1 MSKEKVG
8 FPKFFTVKLF
18 LILFAAAA
26 GALAAFFLSLT
37 MPAESGGAFR
47 TVLLGTVP
55 TVIFF
60 AFIYSFAAKIKVP
73 DKEELSPR
81 YFAAFTV
88 KETVV
93 YAVFLIPVHI
103 AAALLGKGF
112 TDGASIGACLILPHV
127 PAFTFGAHL
136 AVNYVF
142 CTAIYAAVSFV
153 AHYLNSKKHTPDKGA
168 PEADGT
174 ITEAAADTADEASDN
189 DDKDDKDDNDDN
201 DETDD

>member
-8 FPKFFTVKLF
+8 FPRFFTVKLF
-18 LILFAAAA
+18 LILFAAVA

-37 MPAESGGAFR
+37 MPESSGGAFR

-60 AFIYSFAAKIKVP
+60 AFIYSFASKIRVP
-73 DKEELSPR
+73 DEGELSPR

-93 YAVFLIPVHI
+93 YAVFLIPLHI
-103 AAALLGKGF
+103 AAAVLGKGF
-112 TDGASIGACLILPHV
+112 TYGASIGACLILPHV

-136 AVNYVF
+136 AVNYIL
-142 CTAIYAAVSFV
+142 CTALYAAVSFV
-153 AHYLNSKKHTPDKGA
+153 AHLLSSKKHVPDKSA
-168 PEADGT
+168 PEADGKVA
-174 ITEAAADTADEASDN
+174 EAEIDTADEASENDN
-189 DDKDDKDDNDDN
+189 YD
-201 DETDD
+201 TDDTED